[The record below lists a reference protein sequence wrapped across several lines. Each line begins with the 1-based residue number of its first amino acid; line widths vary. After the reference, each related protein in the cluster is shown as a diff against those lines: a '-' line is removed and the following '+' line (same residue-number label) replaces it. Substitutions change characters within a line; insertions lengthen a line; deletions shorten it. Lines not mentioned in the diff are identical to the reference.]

1 MKTYPLTQSQ
11 LGIFLEMMQH
21 PQMTQYNL
29 GYMTSLPKSIDLDRL
44 EQAFRTIYATCPT
57 FRIRFLTE
65 GDELRQTV
73 DDTRELPIFR
83 LTLSEPECEEFLQK
97 ALKPFDPFNDVLCRF
112 HLIETPDRIVF
123 LVDFSH
129 LIADGTSIALLFGKV
144 YLPLAYEGMPLP
156 EQHYGLLSW
165 AEDEEAIFHT
175 AAYEADREYFR
186 QHFQGCEALS
196 LSESVSDPLGK
207 YIRYDEFMPMEGVAE
222 WCKRNDTAPN
232 LLLMAAFAYT
242 LSVVSRESSSV
253 FTTTSHGRIQ
263 RRLRE
268 AFGMFVVTV
277 PVRAMVD
284 PNAKVADL
292 VRSFRTELMGTIRH
306 GSYPFSHFCRD
317 LQMKPGI
324 SFNFYSGGITEEI
337 KLGEESYPCCRLDS
351 NTTCSDLTFTVVER
365 DGQYDLR
372 AESSDRL
379 YSPGFLRTMVQ
390 TVKTVAQ
397 DMMLHPQS
405 PLSSL
410 SLVTK
415 AEQAELIRL
424 GTGKHIDIDTQ
435 DTFVSAF
442 ERQSAKT
449 PERTAVVDGN
459 SQLTYADLSRRSNLL
474 AHLLTDAGVQP
485 DCFVCILL
493 DRVKEFPYGI
503 PGRALTV
510 YTGRQP
516 GQGAHY
522 QS

>member
-1 MKTYPLTQSQ
+1 MKTYPLSQSQ
-11 LGIFLEMMQH
+11 LGVFLEMIQH

-29 GYMTSLPKSIDLDRL
+29 GYMTSLPKSIDLDRF
-44 EQAFRTIYATCPT
+44 EQALRTIYANCPA

-65 GDELRQTV
+65 DDELRQTV
-73 DDTRELPIFR
+73 DETRELPIFR
-83 LTLSEPECEEFLQK
+83 LTLSESECEEYLQT
-97 ALKPFDPFNDVLCRF
+97 ALRPFDPFNDVLCRF

-129 LIADGTSIALLFGKV
+129 LIADGTSVALLFGKV
-144 YLPLAYEGMPLP
+144 YLPLAYAGKSLP
-156 EQHYGLLSW
+156 KPSYSLLSW
-165 AEDEEAIFHT
+165 AEDEESTFHT
-175 AAYEADREYFR
+175 AAYEKDREYFR
-186 QHFQGCEALS
+186 QHYQGCEALS

-207 YIRYDEFMPMEGVAE
+207 YIRYDGHLPMAEVAE
-222 WCKRNDTAPN
+222 WCRRYDTAPN

-242 LSVVSRESSSV
+242 LSVVGRESSSV

-268 AFGMFVVTV
+268 AFGMFVRTV
-277 PVRAMVD
+277 PVRALVNPD
-284 PNAKVADL
+284 TKVTDF
-292 VRSFRTELMGTIRH
+292 VKSFRTELMGTIRH

-424 GTGKHIDIDTQ
+424 
-435 DTFVSAF
+435 
-442 ERQSAKT
+442 QS
-449 PERTAVVDGN
+449 G
-459 SQLTYADLSRRSNLL
+459 QLW
-474 AHLLTDAGVQP
+474 
-485 DCFVCILL
+485 
-493 DRVKEFPYGI
+493 
-503 PGRALTV
+503 
-510 YTGRQP
+510 
-516 GQGAHY
+516 
-522 QS
+522 